1 MNSENVKK
9 GQMVKVDFI
18 GTVDH
23 IRDGYVQV
31 RNSEGWVLAPVEVLM
46 EMEEPEGVA

>member
-1 MNSENVKK
+1 MNSENIKK
-9 GQMVKVDFI
+9 GQMVKVDFV
-18 GTVDH
+18 GQVDH

-46 EMEEPEGVA
+46 EMEEPKGVA